1 MYHTAGTKKTKREVH
16 NMAGYMNSVEN
27 KAAALARTCRGLR
40 LTFEGMQDYFR
51 SHGYGA
57 YLAQF
62 KTLTDP
68 VKWYGFLYKKNQGG
82 E

>member
-1 MYHTAGTKKTKREVH
+1 
-16 NMAGYMNSVEN
+16 MAGYNNSIVN
-27 KAAALARTCRGLR
+27 KAEDLARTCRELR

-62 KTLTDP
+62 QTLTDQG
-68 VKWYGFLYKKNQGG
+68 KWYSFLYKKNQGG

>member
-1 MYHTAGTKKTKREVH
+1 MYPTAGYEINDKRG
-16 NMAGYMNSVEN
+16 NKMAGYNNSVNARAEE
-27 KAAALARTCRGLR
+27 LARNCRELR

-62 KTLTDP
+62 QQLSDP
-68 VKWYGFLYKKNQGG
+68 GKWHGFLYKKNKGG

>member
-1 MYHTAGTKKTKREVH
+1 
-16 NMAGYMNSVEN
+16 MADYNNSVIN
-27 KAAALARTCRGLR
+27 KAEEMARNCRELR

-51 SHGYGA
+51 RHGYGA

-62 KTLTDP
+62 QTLTDP
-68 VKWYGFLYKKNQGG
+68 GKWFAYSNKKTQGG

>member
-1 MYHTAGTKKTKREVH
+1 MYPTAGTKKTKREVTK
-16 NMAGYMNSVEN
+16 MAGYNNSVVN
-27 KAAALARTCRGLR
+27 KAEALAKNCRELR

-62 KTLTDP
+62 QTLTDP
-68 VKWYGFLYKKNQGG
+68 VKWFAYSNKKNQGG

>member
-1 MYHTAGTKKTKREVH
+1 
-16 NMAGYMNSVEN
+16 MAGYNNSVVN
-27 KAAALARTCRGLR
+27 KAEEMARNCRELR

-62 KTLTDP
+62 KTLSDP
-68 VKWYGFLYKKNQGG
+68 GKWFAYSNKNNK
-82 E
+82 

>member
-1 MYHTAGTKKTKREVH
+1 
-16 NMAGYMNSVEN
+16 MAGYNNSVVN
-27 KAAALARTCRGLR
+27 KAEELARNCRELR

-51 SHGYGA
+51 SQGYGA

-68 VKWYGFLYKKNQGG
+68 GKWDAYSNKNNK
-82 E
+82 

>member
-1 MYHTAGTKKTKREVH
+1 
-16 NMAGYMNSVEN
+16 MAGYMNSVEN
-27 KAAALARTCRGLR
+27 KAAALARDCRELR

-62 KTLTDP
+62 QTLTDP
-68 VKWYGFLYKKNQGG
+68 VKWHTFLYKNQGG

>member
-1 MYHTAGTKKTKREVH
+1 
-16 NMAGYMNSVEN
+16 MAGYNNSIINRAEE
-27 KAAALARTCRGLR
+27 LAKNCRELR

-51 SHGYGA
+51 CHGYGA

-62 KTLTDP
+62 QTLTDP
-68 VKWYGFLYKKNQGG
+68 GKWYSYLYKKNQGG

>member
-1 MYHTAGTKKTKREVH
+1 MYPTAGYEINDKRGN
-16 NMAGYMNSVEN
+16 NMAGYNNSIVNRAE
-27 KAAALARTCRGLR
+27 ALAKNCRELR

-57 YLAQF
+57 YLAQ
-62 KTLTDP
+62 LQQLSDP
-68 VKWYGFLYKKNQGG
+68 VKWFAYSNKNQGG

>member
-1 MYHTAGTKKTKREVH
+1 
-16 NMAGYMNSVEN
+16 MAGYNNSVNARAEE
-27 KAAALARTCRGLR
+27 LARNCRELR

-62 KTLTDP
+62 QTLSDP
-68 VKWYGFLYKKNQGG
+68 GKWFAYSNKNKGG

>member
-1 MYHTAGTKKTKREVH
+1 
-16 NMAGYMNSVEN
+16 MAGYNNSIVNRAEE
-27 KAAALARTCRGLR
+27 LARNCRELR

-62 KTLTDP
+62 QTLSDP
-68 VKWYGFLYKKNQGG
+68 GKWFAYSNKKNQGG

>member
-1 MYHTAGTKKTKREVH
+1 
-16 NMAGYMNSVEN
+16 MAGYNNSVNARAE
-27 KAAALARTCRGLR
+27 KLARNCRELR

-62 KTLTDP
+62 QQLSDP
-68 VKWYGFLYKKNQGG
+68 GKWFAYSNKNKGG